1 MKKPFRLPRLG
12 RGGKIFRNL
21 LLSGVLLF
29 LFWWAFGCPLP
40 TAEGTFRRLERQNLF
55 PASEILYVWENPR
68 PARETG
74 SEPRVLV
81 LGEQGDQFTLGHL
94 FRRRRSNPGEDFL
107 ELWPR
112 EEGPSPIPLSH
123 PIHGEDHEDY
133 SVLLFAQI
141 PEEAASAAV
150 TLTNRLDHMKNPV
163 ETAQGER
170 TEGGLWVFRFPIGLD
185 LVTSEILRYGGR
197 DLEGLPYTLVLY
209 RADGSVLEE
218 QSGRLPESGLSD
230 SYHST
235 YLSPLLH
242 VPELRG
248 QGS

>member
-1 MKKPFRLPRLG
+1 MNKRFHLPRLG
-12 RGGKIFRNL
+12 RGGKILRNL
-21 LLSGVLLF
+21 LLSGVFLF

-55 PASEILYVWENPR
+55 PASEILYVWENPL
-68 PARETG
+68 PANETG
-74 SEPRVLV
+74 SEPRVLI
-81 LGEQGDQFTLGHL
+81 LGEQEDQFTLGYL
-94 FRRRRSNPGEDFL
+94 FRRWRNHPSEDFL

-112 EEGPSPIPLSH
+112 EEGPTPIPLSR

-141 PEEAASAAV
+141 PEEAARAEV
-150 TLTNRLDHMKNPV
+150 TLTGRLDDMKNPV

-170 TEGGLWVFRFPIGLD
+170 AGEGIWVFRFPIGLD
-185 LVTSEILRYGGR
+185 LVTSETLRYWSR

-218 QSGRLPESGLSD
+218 QSGRLPESGLPD
-230 SYHST
+230 THHST
-235 YLSPLLH
+235 YYPPSYTF
-242 VPELRG
+242 
-248 QGS
+248 QD

>member
-1 MKKPFRLPRLG
+1 M
-12 RGGKIFRNL
+12 
-21 LLSGVLLF
+21 
-29 LFWWAFGCPLP
+29 
-40 TAEGTFRRLERQNLF
+40 E
-55 PASEILYVWENPR
+55 YPR
-68 PARETG
+68 PTRETG
-74 SEPRVLV
+74 FEPRVLI
-81 LGEQGDQFTLGHL
+81 LGEQVDQFTLGYL
-94 FRRRRSNPGEDFL
+94 FGRMGLNPGNDFL

-235 YLSPLLH
+235 YYPPSYTF
-242 VPELRG
+242 
-248 QGS
+248 QN